1 MNEGFLTQV
10 LPPQRHPQSMS
21 KPRSRIRTPI
31 HLDFNM
37 TAVSGD
43 DCNLAVSAPQHAS
56 VIDIRR
62 AYDHYSI
69 IHYFIQWPCVSSIL
83 TSNTRELFTNL
94 SYTCNAHKFGS
105 KQAHHL
111 ECPSYVSLGSADVSA
126 TALVFFVVW
135 LITDH
140 GN

>member
-1 MNEGFLTQV
+1 
-10 LPPQRHPQSMS
+10 MS

-37 TAVSGD
+37 IAVSGD

-69 IHYFIQWPCVSSIL
+69 IHYHYSGLCVSSTP
-83 TSNTRELFTNL
+83 TSKTRELFTNL

-111 ECPSYVSLGSADVSA
+111 ECPNYVSLGSAGVSA
-126 TALVFFVVW
+126 
-135 LITDH
+135 I
-140 GN
+140 